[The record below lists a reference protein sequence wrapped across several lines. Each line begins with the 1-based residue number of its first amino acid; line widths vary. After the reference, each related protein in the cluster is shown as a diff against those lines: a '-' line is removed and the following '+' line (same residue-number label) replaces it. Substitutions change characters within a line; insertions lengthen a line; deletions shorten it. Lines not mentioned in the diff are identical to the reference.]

1 MDKFGWVMIAQ
12 LIGVLDIKIEDL
24 EQIVKEDNKQRFSL
38 TVLRQKLEQVK
49 VILPMLMQPI
59 ETKPPSI
66 LFHGTATRFLE
77 SIYKTGIN
85 KGKETMY
92 TYQVIRKLQNQ

>member
-49 VILPMLMQPI
+49 VILPMLMYNLSKLNHQVFCFMEQPLGFRVYI
-59 ETKPPSI
+59 
-66 LFHGTATRFLE
+66 
-77 SIYKTGIN
+77 
-85 KGKETMY
+85 
-92 TYQVIRKLQNQ
+92 

>member
-38 TVLRQKLEQVK
+38 TVLRQ
-49 VILPMLMQPI
+49 
-59 ETKPPSI
+59 
-66 LFHGTATRFLE
+66 
-77 SIYKTGIN
+77 N
-85 KGKETMY
+85 
-92 TYQVIRKLQNQ
+92 

>member
-49 VILPMLMQPI
+49 VIL
-59 ETKPPSI
+59 
-66 LFHGTATRFLE
+66 RC
-77 SIYKTGIN
+77 
-85 KGKETMY
+85 
-92 TYQVIRKLQNQ
+92 

>member
-24 EQIVKEDNKQRFSL
+24 EQIVKDNKQRFSL

-49 VILPMLMQPI
+49 VILLMLMYNLSKLNHQVFCFMEQP
-59 ETKPPSI
+59 
-66 LFHGTATRFLE
+66 LGF
-77 SIYKTGIN
+77 
-85 KGKETMY
+85 
-92 TYQVIRKLQNQ
+92 

>member
-24 EQIVKEDNKQRFSL
+24 EQIVKKITRFSL

-49 VILPMLMQPI
+49 VILPMLMYNLSKLNHQVFCFMEQP
-59 ETKPPSI
+59 
-66 LFHGTATRFLE
+66 LGF
-77 SIYKTGIN
+77 
-85 KGKETMY
+85 
-92 TYQVIRKLQNQ
+92 